1 MCDLI
6 SQRPGVCLGL
16 LGLSTFDAQAEL
28 QQSYSQTPVLCR
40 MVWVLDRRETKI
52 EPGTV
57 HDIETVPI
65 VVRGKS
71 CVDDLE
77 QVESAALCCFEL
89 SLGLGKLLHHTYY
102 VW

>member
-40 MVWVLDRRETKI
+40 MVWVLDRGETKI
-52 EPGTV
+52 EPGMYWNGSNSSSWQ
-57 HDIETVPI
+57 I
-65 VVRGKS
+65 
-71 CVDDLE
+71 
-77 QVESAALCCFEL
+77 LC
-89 SLGLGKLLHHTYY
+89 G
-102 VW
+102 